1 MTQGHTFNC
10 DSKNAQH
17 AGCFRCIWIV
27 FVAAWLLMPGANTVA
42 AGALSA
48 NQLAWLKHNEP
59 IVFVSQTA
67 YPPFE
72 FIDNDGQRKG
82 MCLDLIR

>member
-1 MTQGHTFNC
+1 
-10 DSKNAQH
+10 
-17 AGCFRCIWIV
+17 
-27 FVAAWLLMPGANTVA
+27 MPGANTVA